1 MWLGIIAAIIL
12 IALCGYQVYGLVKD
26 IKAKKENKNKT
37 QNKDHVDS
45 VSTDKGSEDI
55 K

>member
-12 IALCGYQVYGLVKD
+12 IALCSYQVYGLIKD
-26 IKAKKENKNKT
+26 IKARKQQK
-37 QNKDHVDS
+37 QNKDHVEE
-45 VSTDKGSEDI
+45 VSTDKGSEEN